1 MNSEFTDTIETNKL
15 ENTMNKIIDFSTKF
29 YNTLDFAHNC

>member
-1 MNSEFTDTIETNKL
+1 MISEYTDKFETNEL
-15 ENTMNKIIDFSTKF
+15 NTMNKIIDFSTKF